1 MGGNMNK
8 INLKVNG
15 MVCNGC
21 ENRVKNALMNIEG
34 VSKVKASYKKSLV
47 TISAK
52 EDVDVKDIEN
62 VIKNLGYEIV
72 KED

>member
-1 MGGNMNK
+1 MNK

>member
-1 MGGNMNK
+1 MNK
-8 INLKVNG
+8 LNLKVNG

-52 EDVDVKDIEN
+52 DEIDVKDIEN
-62 VIKNLGYEIV
+62 VIKDLGYEIV

>member
-1 MGGNMNK
+1 MNK

-52 EDVDVKDIEN
+52 DEIDVKDIEN

>member
-1 MGGNMNK
+1 MNK

-52 EDVDVKDIEN
+52 DEVDVKDIEN

>member
-1 MGGNMNK
+1 MNK

-52 EDVDVKDIEN
+52 DEIDVKDIED

>member
-1 MGGNMNK
+1 MPK

-52 EDVDVKDIEN
+52 EEVDVKDIEN
-62 VIKNLGYEIV
+62 VIKELGYEVV